1 MPYPLECGM
10 VGVDFFRSFVSNKVS
25 LFRMYNILP
34 MILVLVA
41 SIYDTVLF
49 KSSMG
54 LNYEFFGK

>member
-10 VGVDFFRSFVSNKVS
+10 VEVDFFRSFVSNKVS
-25 LFRMYNILP
+25 SFRMYNILP

-41 SIYDTVLF
+41 TVLF

-54 LNYEFFGK
+54 LNYEFFGI